1 VRRRRQSI
9 NAQDVRRCV
18 PMGYARSIKWMNSV
32 RKYIIHSIIIVIN
45 GNRRNSRHETVC
57 DI

>member
-1 VRRRRQSI
+1 
-9 NAQDVRRCV
+9 
-18 PMGYARSIKWMNSV
+18 MGYARSIKWMNSV